1 MRCDMKKN
9 TELSDIEIERAK
21 KLKEAREKQ
30 GLSLQQV
37 SDKLKKYSTSVSAAT
52 LQRYESG
59 EISRIPIKR
68 ITALSKIYNTTPEY
82 LLGFKD
88 KDSSISRDN
97 LTKHNIAFFKDKD
110 ISDEDKKKMIDLM
123 QEFYYKQK
131 YENEDK

>member
-1 MRCDMKKN
+1 MKKN

-68 ITALSKIYNTTPEY
+68 ITDLSKIYNTTPEY

-88 KDSSISRDN
+88 EDNSISRDN

>member
-1 MRCDMKKN
+1 MKKN

-88 KDSSISRDN
+88 EDNSISRDN
-97 LTKHNIAFFKDKD
+97 LTKHNIAFFNKD